1 MKRIL
6 AQAAKEWKQF
16 RRDRLTL
23 ALSLLLPIVMML
35 LFGLALSMDPDN
47 MRLAIDDLDNTPL
60 SRAYVESYMAT
71 NDFVPVRTPRDR
83 PIN

>member
-23 ALSLLLPIVMML
+23 ALSLALPIVMML
-35 LFGLALSMDPDN
+35 LFGSSRLHFPLVPCFCWYAAAWLAAADVTATEP
-47 MRLAIDDLDNTPL
+47 RPQRAAPLANAW
-60 SRAYVESYMAT
+60 S
-71 NDFVPVRTPRDR
+71 
-83 PIN
+83 